1 LATSVNAQL
10 NQAMSEV
17 LSDLELSR
25 LRWRCRRGFLENDL
39 VLERLLN
46 ARGNKFTTDEHTQLT
61 TLLELSDNEL
71 WDIIAGRSNT
81 FPEGTDTMVATL
93 RKTLST
99 H

>member
-1 LATSVNAQL
+1 MN
-10 NQAMSEV
+10 EV

-46 ARGNKFTTDEHTQLT
+46 ARGNQFTTDEHTQLT
-61 TLLELSDNEL
+61 TLLELSDNDL
-71 WDIIAGRSNT
+71 WDIIAGRT
-81 FPEGTDTMVATL
+81 DEFPEGTAHMVATL
-93 RKTLST
+93 RKTLTT

>member
-1 LATSVNAQL
+1 LNAQL

-46 ARGNKFTTDEHTQLT
+46 ARGNNFSQNEHSQLT

-71 WDIIAGRSNT
+71 WDIIAGRSDD
-81 FPEGTDTMVATL
+81 FPEGTDAMVGTL